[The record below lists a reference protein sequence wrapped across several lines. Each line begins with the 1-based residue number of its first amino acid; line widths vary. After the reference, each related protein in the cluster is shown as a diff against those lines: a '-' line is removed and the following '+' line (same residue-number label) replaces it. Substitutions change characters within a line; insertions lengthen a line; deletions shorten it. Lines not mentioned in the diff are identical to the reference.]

1 MEMGL
6 GDEEAWKEK
15 VFVNVFPAL
24 TPLIQLTLSP
34 QFIPLLASVSPVR
47 ATEPLSQPVNVSGP
61 SPEGFLGQ
69 LESK

>member
-1 MEMGL
+1 M
-6 GDEEAWKEK
+6 
-15 VFVNVFPAL
+15 NVFPAL

-34 QFIPLLASVSPVR
+34 QLIPLLASVSPVR

-61 SPEGFLGQ
+61 SPEGFPGQ